1 MTDVELSPEAQAEVD
16 AFKERLH
23 KKSRRVEAARNS
35 LIERAREAV
44 AGYYSHGDGA
54 NPLTYMKA
62 LRLAIEE
69 YDRMQEET
77 A

>member
-1 MTDVELSPEAQAEVD
+1 MTPPQLTPEAQAEVD
-16 AFKERLH
+16 AFEERLH
-23 KKSRRVEAARNS
+23 KKARRVEAARSS

-69 YDRMQEET
+69 YDRMQEE
-77 A
+77 AA